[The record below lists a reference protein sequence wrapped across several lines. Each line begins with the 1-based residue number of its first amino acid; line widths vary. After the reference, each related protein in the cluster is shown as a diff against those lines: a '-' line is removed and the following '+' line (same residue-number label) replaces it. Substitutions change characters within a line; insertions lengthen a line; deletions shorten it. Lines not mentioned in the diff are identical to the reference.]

1 MRPGLVSL
9 NSCQEKDVG
18 GLSKKGNTARTTQ
31 IANISTFNQKANRMK
46 YSVSDTLDPAQNTLH
61 IHDPLTC
68 TYTACAC
75 VDKTCRHGTGMT
87 TQITHNA
94 RHPFDSMSTPLH
106 NPHEKTMCST
116 SAVLQHLETAHSG
129 CLCTTIQDEG
139 FIIST
144 IQ

>member
-87 TQITHNA
+87 PQITHNA

-106 NPHEKTMCST
+106 NPQQISFMHAARKDNVQHILPCFNT
-116 SAVLQHLETAHSG
+116 SKLH
-129 CLCTTIQDEG
+129 IQAA
-139 FIIST
+139 
-144 IQ
+144 